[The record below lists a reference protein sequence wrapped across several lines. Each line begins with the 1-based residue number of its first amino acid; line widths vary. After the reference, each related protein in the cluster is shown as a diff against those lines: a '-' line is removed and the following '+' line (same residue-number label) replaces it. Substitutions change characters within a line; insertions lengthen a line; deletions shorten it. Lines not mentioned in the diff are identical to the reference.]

1 MAPSTL
7 DSQYAM
13 KEAKSSDSGD
23 STPTQ
28 IADLTADKE
37 GLFQH
42 WFEEEFDVFT
52 DELNGQCRNIAIL
65 WNFLPHSAHMTTVC
79 VIVAACDVSCRHTL
93 TSHSCMEV

>member
-13 KEAKSSDSGD
+13 EEAKRSDSGD

-28 IADLTADKE
+28 TADLTADKE
-37 GLFQH
+37 EQFQQ

-52 DELNGQCRNIAIL
+52 DELNGQCRNIAT

-79 VIVAACDVSCRHTL
+79 VVVAACDVSCRHSL
-93 TSHSCMEV
+93 TSHSRVEV